1 MTIVHD
7 CSNYI
12 PNALAFVGLC
22 LLCCFSVGMAYGVEG
37 SKVDRDSVAADP
49 NAKLIDVPYMN
60 QLDVVYGCEAVS
72 AAMVL
77 RFYGVDITWK
87 EFTDN
92 FLITKP
98 WREDENGQ
106 RFGPDPF
113 AAYPGDPY
121 KDDGPNCGYGCYAPC
136 IAKSMNMVLPEDK
149 RAVVTTGL
157 KLCDL
162 LPNYIDKG
170 DPVLIWATM
179 NMAPSRLTRS
189 WTIDYVD
196 ENSPYRLGDTFTW
209 LGNEHCLVLVG
220 YDSNRYFFNDPY
232 ENHGL
237 IAYERE
243 LIEERFREFGLMSVV
258 VRKVKTK

>member
-1 MTIVHD
+1 MLGSIRVKSLSIV
-7 CSNYI
+7 
-12 PNALAFVGLC
+12 
-22 LLCCFSVGMAYGVEG
+22 CFLVLGFNLGVDAVSGVEG
-37 SKVDRDSVAADP
+37 TKVDREAVANDT

-60 QLDVVYGCEAVS
+60 QLDVVFGCEAVS
-72 AAMVL
+72 ATMVL
-77 RFYGVDITWK
+77 QYYGVDITWK
-87 EFTDN
+87 KFTDEY
-92 FLITKP
+92 LITKP
-98 WREDENGQ
+98 WREDEDGR

-136 IAKSMNMVLPEDK
+136 IAKSMNMVLPKDK

-162 LPNYIDKG
+162 IPNYIDNN

-189 WTIDYVD
+189 WTIDYID
-196 ENSPYRLGDTFTW
+196 ENSPYRIGDTFTW

-220 YDSNRYFFNDPY
+220 YDEKRYFFNDPY

-243 LIEERFREFGLMSVV
+243 LIEQRFMEFGKMSVV
-258 VRKVKTK
+258 VRKVEEK